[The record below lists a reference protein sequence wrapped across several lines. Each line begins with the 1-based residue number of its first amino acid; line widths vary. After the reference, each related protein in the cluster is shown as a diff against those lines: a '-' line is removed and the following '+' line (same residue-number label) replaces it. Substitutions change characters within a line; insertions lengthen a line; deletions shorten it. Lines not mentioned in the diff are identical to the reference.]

1 MANPT
6 LDEFLSAAR
15 VDNPGV
21 SDGQLAGYWL
31 KTYANS
37 KTELPKPEATAGGLI
52 RSFGSSAIDT
62 VGSAFQGGGEV
73 VAAGARALTGNQDI
87 RAANP
92 LRPVTDAIRSGM
104 SENDKLASQDS
115 FKGDI
120 TSPSTIELPKTAG
133 GWAHAI
139 ASGFGSLS
147 SMILPGAMAAT
158 GARGMIMAGAATGA
172 LTTGGAAADDVRQG
186 VQKAMEGQTPEQ
198 LAQSVP
204 AYRQARLEGM
214 DDGTARQKVENDAAI
229 LATTIAGAAG
239 AVGGAF
245 NAKVLED
252 VVAKRGLATLLGK
265 VSASRAGQIGIGAG
279 VGTVAEGLQEGLEK
293 VGQNV
298 GENIGLGRPAMENA
312 TRDTAGDVIMGG
324 MIGGVTGGV
333 AGAVTQRRPEEVPA
347 AEQRKQ
353 AVADPAT
360 LDREQRK
367 QAIQDIATAPDV
379 DAAITAF
386 GEATK
391 TPIEFDRLGAL
402 GMINAAPT
410 AAPEM
415 VGPEYPLGDT
425 NAIPYDYSIRQ
436 NRFAALPA
444 PEFPTNSGVL
454 INDTDP
460 ELTRPEQF
468 GDRETRINATQRA
481 REEEADAPGVRDIVQ
496 TPEGPRRR
504 ARITL
509 DEAGNIIDAPDG
521 DRQFLSL
528 VRREAR
534 PHAAAAIE
542 AHSINP
548 ALTEAALAAPDMGP
562 KAERT
567 VFEAIINGNPADQ
580 QTRSLLE
587 RYGIPGRLADGN
599 GQGAQP
605 VNPAASGQQPAGDQR
620 QPAAGQAGTDANTG
634 GDNRDQGIVT
644 PPGQIK
650 TENLQNTT
658 PERVEGKPITARTDK
673 ELRLLAKNTRD
684 QDQLKA
690 ISDELARR
698 KREVAPAQPTAVA
711 PKPKNANMVIRQVRD
726 RNGNMLGTVMEPYDG
741 TIEGA
746 RKAAEAATKRMYD
759 EFPDA
764 GNVASRMGATD
775 ENGNPKWAISPNFA
789 YINPVDSL
797 DGRATFGDA
806 DAIQQVYGPKVA
818 KDVTPAKPITKVGG
832 KLISDTKLPEL
843 RRIVARTKI
852 AKVREAVQAEIARR
866 EELRAASQS
875 PEARLKRAQ
884 DKSRKGVWRAIVAA
898 GGISEKEA
906 ADLNIDPRSLGGYRM
921 SGLITKNGMRSDIL
935 AEFLFNEGY
944 LSDADMQD
952 GGDSAARQFVQDMLA
967 GEFVGTPEQAN
978 EYHALLSENH
988 DEAAIDASGFDDAPI
1003 EVQAEVADFD
1013 VDFGGKSNVS
1023 DDEFM
1028 RAIGF
1033 DAQEIEDARKPRGGE
1048 AVADAAGDQ
1057 GSAGKNRQ
1065 DEPAGAEDRG
1075 KTGAGEVSQ
1084 EPAEQI
1090 DLRDPGVWRVQVEDR
1105 IRNARSTPRVRPGY
1119 TRIYRAEP
1127 SDPSERT
1134 GKDKETGRYWTT
1146 EEGFA
1151 RDYGDRLYY
1160 MDVPAEDVSAD
1171 AGIVLSNKP
1180 GFERDMRLLEPGF
1193 TDLGPN
1199 DQVRGKV
1206 FAAMEDEK
1214 YGLAADIFK
1223 SAQEPAFALG
1233 SQTSEDLAAQARAAE
1248 EAQEAADKAAKA
1260 KDEAERQERVRKE
1273 IAARSVAAAGEFQLG
1288 QTQAEAE
1295 ATLAGQGDIFSQPA
1309 AKAKDERTADEKM
1322 ADFRKMV
1329 AEQKA
1334 NRARLEAK
1342 LARLFERDGAV
1353 KGIRKESKYG
1363 QYLLLTAGMSGTPYR
1378 VTSIDDQG
1386 PSGHRDY
1393 NSIAEAA
1400 NEFISNDIA
1409 IVDGPAPK
1417 VAKPVTPQ
1425 VASASMLKT
1434 FIGIAADSIE
1444 QLRKVDVE
1452 RVLTSNPKIYQ
1463 AAIAQHIKDKRPDL
1477 ADEVDAVLEE
1487 VAPAQ
1492 EKGAAEP
1499 KAESV
1504 SQETPKDEPLASR
1517 SAPTEAVADMFGY
1530 TDADE
1535 DALLL
1540 DMDAQERAEYE
1551 KSKPRGMSWLDH
1563 AKQQYARIKG
1573 DYRSLKA
1580 KPFVSA
1586 TYGADLPWQESARNR
1601 DGDALRA
1608 LRSEAVRL
1616 EKDAP
1621 ARLYINQD
1629 GTARITVF
1637 DARDVPK
1644 RMLAFAER
1652 NNLKTDVVV
1661 SGAMLQAGNAM
1672 PEANRASGAKY
1683 AVEMATP
1690 DAKNPFASR
1699 PGYTAPYRDLDAA
1712 RFTVKTSKTGMPV
1725 YLSRT
1730 MALSNAREKDAF
1742 GVPKGGRALAFDI
1755 FDRRMKDANGM
1766 ARKVGMVLVHQDAD
1780 GKFVSLRNIQID
1792 PKYREQGYY
1801 HGEGVI
1807 AGMLLHNGTTP
1818 MEVFNIQSAA
1828 KGDEDNALPF
1838 WKTIGTTILNNSS
1851 DPDVIIEGNISLARY
1866 MSAGEKRAN
1875 YGQSSRDSR
1884 EQPISRRDEA
1894 RVGESN
1900 ARRVGGDQGRGS
1912 RVGRVD
1918 AVRAELTD
1926 AFGEA
1931 GVAALE
1937 REGILQITTW
1947 DNAPKNLTDQLQ
1959 SGDHGAYW
1967 PSRKTAYIFADNL
1980 APGQA
1985 VEVLLHEIGEHYGLK
2000 DMLGDRYDR
2009 TVAQVKTLH
2018 KAGNK
2023 AIVAAWKH
2031 VERNYDLEPGSPV
2044 FMQEVI
2050 AKAGQ
2055 SADVRKMAWWQR
2067 LIADIK
2073 AFLIKVGLKNVTSER
2088 DLGILLRASVRKAM
2102 RDAKV
2107 IGNQASSVM
2116 AARAFHGTP
2125 HNVDRFS
2132 TDKIGTGEG
2141 AQAYGWGLY
2150 FAENEGVARGYQR
2163 NLSDVQYFI
2172 NDRPIDPY
2180 NPTHVAAATVLEN
2193 GGDVVRAAE
2202 ILRAEAAT
2210 NYSGDSRDTWMAAAD
2225 VLDRGDP
2232 LPKMNKKAGALYQ
2245 VDIPDE
2251 VVARMLDWDRPLSEQ
2266 PANVRAAIR
2275 PRLEQLRA
2283 AGARFSADPTGEM
2296 LYKAM
2301 GPQLPGEG
2309 VYSQEAASKAWDAAG
2324 VPGIRY
2330 LDAGSRNRPLREIKK
2345 EFLAEL
2351 PEDADFEE
2359 VNNLIGTGTFSPQ
2372 NDAILKALDAD
2383 DWLGFDYPAQA
2394 LSAALSKDA
2403 GGFEMSPELRQAINA
2418 AQDGGTRNLV
2428 VFNDK
2433 NIEIT
2438 HKDGTPVTAKE
2449 RADLVMASRP
2459 DDAPMASRNQTSTP
2473 AFKAWFGDSK
2483 IVDAN
2488 GRPLV
2493 VYHRSG
2499 PQADFESFVPHK
2511 PKTVYRAG
2519 DQELIEAMSWDMGN
2533 DGQGAPDAY
2542 HYMAISDAAFMGAE
2556 KALEIRRAEAKTSTH
2571 PDTLR
2576 LLRDLER
2583 LQGKDVVRST
2593 EVRPSGDGS
2602 YFTPDPGYS
2611 FIRQPGAGAVY
2622 PVYLRIE
2629 NPLYLNSSQIE
2640 GAGLDFNVE
2649 KYRAMGY
2656 DGAIFRSDPTDLTRA
2671 KWGEFTQIVIFDG
2684 NQAKSAISNNGNFDP
2699 NEPGIM
2705 ASRPGTIGATWD
2717 MLQSAKTPAQARAL
2731 AMNLFDNPN
2740 KFNLWD
2746 KTIGTQLT
2754 KARKNEYFRAV
2765 FDALQA
2771 QQDSTA
2777 AYAIEAEA
2785 EAADVLA
2792 RMEGMG
2798 EIKSALK
2805 STFTGL
2811 KFEKGSILPQGERA
2825 RDLQA
2830 VSKAIF
2836 SNIEGEQGV
2845 KQKVFTDAELAKDF
2859 GLNDRQIALY
2869 RQSRAAIDRSL
2880 DRYAQSLAVR
2890 MAQKF
2895 VYTGDLH
2902 RAGLDDTVEALTERL
2917 QLQRQ
2922 VLEDQKEPEQSVEEM
2937 ETRLAELEELRD
2949 AAPREILRSLQTGPD
2964 GETRQEF
2971 VGVPDTAAATALE
2984 KEIRDVRRSIERGA
2998 SKENAELDAKIEALD
3013 AALSKLPE
3021 IAEQANS
3028 LKDKGYAP
3036 AMRFGD
3042 YAVTATQGGETVFF
3056 TMVDTK
3062 TQANLLKMR
3071 LAREMPGAEL
3081 RVNPVDRESFKL
3093 FGGVDPATVEL
3104 FARFMEVEENDA
3116 FKAYIALA
3124 TSSRSAL
3131 KHMLERK
3138 GIAGFSDN
3146 LPRVMAA
3153 FITSNSRAAARN
3165 IHGFDVNAAT
3175 EATQKN
3181 ARGDVSEEA
3190 AKLVNYM
3197 NNPTGDFAKVR
3208 GFMFAYFMGG
3218 SVSSALVNLTQPLM
3232 MTTPYLEQ
3240 FAGKKIAGIMVRASK
3255 AAATGK
3261 VEGPMKA
3268 ALARAEAEGITD
3280 AHEYHQLMQEAEGG
3294 GLVATRALMKS
3305 WGSMF
3310 GAAERFNRRIT
3321 FLAAFE
3327 TGQGMTREELSK
3339 QGVGDA
3345 YEFAKQAVAETQGLY
3360 NRANRP
3366 NWARNPVGA
3375 LAMTFK
3381 QFSIAWIEFF
3391 IRLPRKQQLM
3401 ALGLLIL
3408 MAGIEGLPFAEDLE
3422 DLIDT
3427 IGQRM
3432 GRGTNSKKALRQAAT
3447 NILGET
3453 GAQFALHGIS
3463 GLAGMPMDVAGRLG
3477 MGNLIPGTK
3486 LLNPSI
3492 KDKGREVLE
3501 IVGPAGGLAQK
3512 GAGILD
3518 GNVKEAMPK
3527 AFADAAKAWEMLQ
3540 TGEYRDTRG
3549 RKVMDV
3555 DGMDSLMKMIGFQPR
3570 DVAANTR
3577 FIGENMRDV
3586 DTVKRVESEIAEQ
3599 WADGIRNKDVEE
3611 SRAARERLQ
3620 RWNEENPDLPIKITF
3635 AQVLRRARQASL
3647 TRDERFMKTV
3657 PPELRRRMLAEAVQ

>member
-1 MANPT
+1 
-6 LDEFLSAAR
+6 
-15 VDNPGV
+15 
-21 SDGQLAGYWL
+21 
-31 KTYANS
+31 
-37 KTELPKPEATAGGLI
+37 
-52 RSFGSSAIDT
+52 
-62 VGSAFQGGGEV
+62 
-73 VAAGARALTGNQDI
+73 
-87 RAANP
+87 
-92 LRPVTDAIRSGM
+92 
-104 SENDKLASQDS
+104 
-115 FKGDI
+115 
-120 TSPSTIELPKTAG
+120 
-133 GWAHAI
+133 
-139 ASGFGSLS
+139 
-147 SMILPGAMAAT
+147 
-158 GARGMIMAGAATGA
+158 MAGLAVSFADRDA
-172 LTTGGAAADDVRQG
+172 VIAAA
-186 VQKAMEGQTPEQ
+186 E
-198 LAQSVP
+198 
-204 AYRQARLEGM
+204 
-214 DDGTARQKVENDAAI
+214 
-229 LATTIAGAAG
+229 
-239 AVGGAF
+239 
-245 NAKVLED
+245 
-252 VVAKRGLATLLGK
+252 
-265 VSASRAGQIGIGAG
+265 
-279 VGTVAEGLQEGLEK
+279 
-293 VGQNV
+293 
-298 GENIGLGRPAMENA
+298 
-312 TRDTAGDVIMGG
+312 
-324 MIGGVTGGV
+324 
-333 AGAVTQRRPEEVPA
+333 
-347 AEQRKQ
+347 
-353 AVADPAT
+353 
-360 LDREQRK
+360 
-367 QAIQDIATAPDV
+367 
-379 DAAITAF
+379 
-386 GEATK
+386 
-391 TPIEFDRLGAL
+391 
-402 GMINAAPT
+402 
-410 AAPEM
+410 
-415 VGPEYPLGDT
+415 
-425 NAIPYDYSIRQ
+425 
-436 NRFAALPA
+436 
-444 PEFPTNSGVL
+444 
-454 INDTDP
+454 
-460 ELTRPEQF
+460 
-468 GDRETRINATQRA
+468 
-481 REEEADAPGVRDIVQ
+481 
-496 TPEGPRRR
+496 
-504 ARITL
+504 
-509 DEAGNIIDAPDG
+509 
-521 DRQFLSL
+521 
-528 VRREAR
+528 
-534 PHAAAAIE
+534 
-542 AHSINP
+542 
-548 ALTEAALAAPDMGP
+548 
-562 KAERT
+562 
-567 VFEAIINGNPADQ
+567 
-580 QTRSLLE
+580 
-587 RYGIPGRLADGN
+587 
-599 GQGAQP
+599 
-605 VNPAASGQQPAGDQR
+605 
-620 QPAAGQAGTDANTG
+620 
-634 GDNRDQGIVT
+634 
-644 PPGQIK
+644 
-650 TENLQNTT
+650 
-658 PERVEGKPITARTDK
+658 
-673 ELRLLAKNTRD
+673 
-684 QDQLKA
+684 
-690 ISDELARR
+690 
-698 KREVAPAQPTAVA
+698 
-711 PKPKNANMVIRQVRD
+711 
-726 RNGNMLGTVMEPYDG
+726 
-741 TIEGA
+741 
-746 RKAAEAATKRMYD
+746 
-759 EFPDA
+759 
-764 GNVASRMGATD
+764 
-775 ENGNPKWAISPNFA
+775 
-789 YINPVDSL
+789 
-797 DGRATFGDA
+797 
-806 DAIQQVYGPKVA
+806 
-818 KDVTPAKPITKVGG
+818 
-832 KLISDTKLPEL
+832 
-843 RRIVARTKI
+843 VARTKRAESTARGSAAKAELI
-852 AKVREAVQAEIARR
+852 AKAEALGIAE
-866 EELRAASQS
+866 
-875 PEARLKRAQ
+875 
-884 DKSRKGVWRAIVAA
+884 GVKWTGATAYVA
-898 GGISEKEA
+898 
-906 ADLNIDPRSLGGYRM
+906 
-921 SGLITKNGMRSDIL
+921 
-935 AEFLFNEGY
+935 
-944 LSDADMQD
+944 
-952 GGDSAARQFVQDMLA
+952 
-967 GEFVGTPEQAN
+967 
-978 EYHALLSENH
+978 
-988 DEAAIDASGFDDAPI
+988 
-1003 EVQAEVADFD
+1003 
-1013 VDFGGKSNVS
+1013 
-1023 DDEFM
+1023 
-1028 RAIGF
+1028 
-1033 DAQEIEDARKPRGGE
+1033 
-1048 AVADAAGDQ
+1048 
-1057 GSAGKNRQ
+1057 
-1065 DEPAGAEDRG
+1065 G
-1075 KTGAGEVSQ
+1075 KTGQTTYDWARVVSYNK
-1084 EPAEQI
+1084 ENGSIVVEAYKRGMRAPA
-1090 DLRDPGVWRVQVEDR
+1090 RFTT
-1105 IRNARSTPRVRPGY
+1105 NAES
-1119 TRIYRAEP
+1119 
-1127 SDPSERT
+1127 
-1134 GKDKETGRYWTT
+1134 
-1146 EEGFA
+1146 
-1151 RDYGDRLYY
+1151 
-1160 MDVPAEDVSAD
+1160 
-1171 AGIVLSNKP
+1171 
-1180 GFERDMRLLEPGF
+1180 
-1193 TDLGPN
+1193 
-1199 DQVRGKV
+1199 
-1206 FAAMEDEK
+1206 
-1214 YGLAADIFK
+1214 
-1223 SAQEPAFALG
+1223 
-1233 SQTSEDLAAQARAAE
+1233 
-1248 EAQEAADKAAKA
+1248 
-1260 KDEAERQERVRKE
+1260 
-1273 IAARSVAAAGEFQLG
+1273 
-1288 QTQAEAE
+1288 
-1295 ATLAGQGDIFSQPA
+1295 
-1309 AKAKDERTADEKM
+1309 
-1322 ADFRKMV
+1322 
-1329 AEQKA
+1329 
-1334 NRARLEAK
+1334 
-1342 LARLFERDGAV
+1342 RLFEN
-1353 KGIRKESKYG
+1353 YP
-1363 QYLLLTAGMSGTPYR
+1363 TPK
-1378 VTSIDDQG
+1378 QE
-1386 PSGHRDY
+1386 P
-1393 NSIAEAA
+1393 
-1400 NEFISNDIA
+1400 
-1409 IVDGPAPK
+1409 
-1417 VAKPVTPQ
+1417 
-1425 VASASMLKT
+1425 
-1434 FIGIAADSIE
+1434 
-1444 QLRKVDVE
+1444 
-1452 RVLTSNPKIYQ
+1452 
-1463 AAIAQHIKDKRPDL
+1463 
-1477 ADEVDAVLEE
+1477 
-1487 VAPAQ
+1487 APAQ

-1499 KAESV
+1499 APAIFGLSGAQLEAMQGGKLRGAEQFAGVAPTEKQVADRKALVAKRKADEAAAVDKAALDPRIAALRDSGVEAGILLKAEKELQGGDDSLIKDLARIQGIELPAEPKAESV
-1504 SQETPKDEPLASR
+1504 SRETPKDEPLASR

-1608 LRSEAVRL
+1608 LRSEAARL

-1912 RVGRVD
+1912 RAGRVD

-2088 DLGILLRASVRKAM
+2088 DLGILLRASVQRAM
-2102 RDAKV
+2102 RQADGPVSVNAGDA
-2107 IGNQASSVM
+2107 
-2116 AARAFHGTP
+2116 
-2125 HNVDRFS
+2125 
-2132 TDKIGTGEG
+2132 
-2141 AQAYGWGLY
+2141 
-2150 FAENEGVARGYQR
+2150 
-2163 NLSDVQYFI
+2163 
-2172 NDRPIDPY
+2172 
-2180 NPTHVAAATVLEN
+2180 
-2193 GGDVVRAAE
+2193 
-2202 ILRAEAAT
+2202 
-2210 NYSGDSRDTWMAAAD
+2210 
-2225 VLDRGDP
+2225 
-2232 LPKMNKKAGALYQ
+2232 
-2245 VDIPDE
+2245 
-2251 VVARMLDWDRPLSEQ
+2251 
-2266 PANVRAAIR
+2266 
-2275 PRLEQLRA
+2275 
-2283 AGARFSADPTGEM
+2283 
-2296 LYKAM
+2296 
-2301 GPQLPGEG
+2301 
-2309 VYSQEAASKAWDAAG
+2309 
-2324 VPGIRY
+2324 
-2330 LDAGSRNRPLREIKK
+2330 
-2345 EFLAEL
+2345 
-2351 PEDADFEE
+2351 
-2359 VNNLIGTGTFSPQ
+2359 
-2372 NDAILKALDAD
+2372 
-2383 DWLGFDYPAQA
+2383 
-2394 LSAALSKDA
+2394 
-2403 GGFEMSPELRQAINA
+2403 
-2418 AQDGGTRNLV
+2418 
-2428 VFNDK
+2428 
-2433 NIEIT
+2433 
-2438 HKDGTPVTAKE
+2438 
-2449 RADLVMASRP
+2449 MASRLSDQLRGMNKDADKGLFEGDIDELLQERGESVATIMDAERRFNDGERIFIAHDMGDTP
-2459 DDAPMASRNQTSTP
+2459 TEITSTTQLRGYTADQMIALPVDDAP
-2473 AFKAWFGDSK
+2473 
-2483 IVDAN
+2483 
-2488 GRPLV
+2488 
-2493 VYHRSG
+2493 
-2499 PQADFESFVPHK
+2499 
-2511 PKTVYRAG
+2511 
-2519 DQELIEAMSWDMGN
+2519 
-2533 DGQGAPDAY
+2533 
-2542 HYMAISDAAFMGAE
+2542 
-2556 KALEIRRAEAKTSTH
+2556 
-2571 PDTLR
+2571 
-2576 LLRDLER
+2576 
-2583 LQGKDVVRST
+2583 
-2593 EVRPSGDGS
+2593 
-2602 YFTPDPGYS
+2602 
-2611 FIRQPGAGAVY
+2611 
-2622 PVYLRIE
+2622 
-2629 NPLYLNSSQIE
+2629 
-2640 GAGLDFNVE
+2640 
-2649 KYRAMGY
+2649 
-2656 DGAIFRSDPTDLTRA
+2656 
-2671 KWGEFTQIVIFDG
+2671 
-2684 NQAKSAISNNGNFDP
+2684 
-2699 NEPGIM
+2699 M

-2792 RMEGMG
+2792 RMEGIG

-2845 KQKVFTDAELAKDF
+2845 KQKVFTDAELTKDF

-2937 ETRLAELEELRD
+2937 EARLEELKELRQ
-2949 AAPREILRSLQTGPD
+2949 AMPREILRSLQVGPD

-3240 FAGKKIAGIMVRASK
+3240 FAGKKIGGIMVRASK

-3294 GLVATRALMKS
+3294 GSVATRALMKS

-3345 YEFAKQAVAETQGLY
+3345 YEFAKQAVVETQGLY

-3381 QFSIAWIEFF
+3381 QFSIAWVEFF

-3492 KDKGREVLE
+3492 KDKGREALE

-3512 GAGILD
+3512 AAGILD

-3647 TRDERFMKTV
+3647 TRDERFMKTA